1 METTPFVA
9 RWANAT
15 PVERRAALQNGD
27 PHAALDRMIEIRV
40 LEEHVQQLFL
50 QGLIPGTTHTCQGQE
65 AVCVAVGGAART
77 TDRVLC
83 TYRGHG
89 WALALGM
96 PAVAVLG
103 EIMGRRVGCTGGLG
117 GSMHLSDR
125 ELGLWP
131 TVAIVGA
138 QLPIA
143 VGAALASQ
151 TRGDDAVTIAVFGDG
166 AANIGAFHEA
176 LNLASL
182 WALPV
187 VFVCENN
194 LYAEYSRVDGTT
206 AVPEIV
212 ARAAA
217 YAMPGM
223 AVDGQVV
230 GTVRQATVQAIDRAR
245 AGRGPTLIEAKT
257 YRFVGHSRTDP
268 AKYRLPG
275 ELEAWKARDP
285 IRLLAAEIQP
295 EDPDGLVAAVRARW
309 EATMASVVEA
319 VKAAPEP
326 VEEDMFRH
334 VYAGGRRADVLG

>member
-1 METTPFVA
+1 MGKPFAPVTA
-9 RWANAT
+9 DAT
-15 PVERRAALQNGD
+15 PVERRAVLQKGD
-27 PHAALDRMIEIRV
+27 LHAALDRMIEIRV

-50 QGLIPGTTHTCQGQE
+50 EGLIPGTTHTCQGQE
-65 AVCVAVGGAART
+65 AVCVAVAGATRT

-103 EIMGRRVGCTGGLG
+103 EIMGRSPGCTGGLG

-125 ELGLWP
+125 ALGLWP

-143 VGAALASQ
+143 AGAALASQ
-151 TRGDDAVTIAVFGDG
+151 TRGDDAVTVAVFGDG
-166 AANIGAFHEA
+166 AVNIGAFHEA
-176 LNLASL
+176 LNLAGV

-194 LYAEYSRVDGTT
+194 LYAEYSRIDGTT
-206 AVPEIV
+206 AMPEI
-212 ARAAA
+212 ASRGAA
-217 YAMPGM
+217 YAMPGV
-223 AVDGQVV
+223 AVDGQSL
-230 GTVRQATVQAIDRAR
+230 GAMRAAMREAIDRAR

-257 YRFVGHSRTDP
+257 YRFVGHSRSDP
-268 AKYRLPG
+268 AKYRVPG
-275 ELEAWKARDP
+275 ELETWKRRDP
-285 IRLLAAEIQP
+285 AR
-295 EDPDGLVAAVRARW
+295 LVAAELQPNDPDALMAKLRARW
-309 EATMASVVEA
+309 ETTMASVVEA

-326 VEEDMFRH
+326 VEQDMFRH
-334 VYAGGRRADVLG
+334 VYAGGED

>member
-1 METTPFVA
+1 MMGKPFA
-9 RWANAT
+9 PKTADAT
-15 PVERRAALQNGD
+15 PLERRAALHDGD
-27 PHAALDRMIEIRV
+27 LRAALDRMIEIRV

-50 QGLIPGTTHTCQGQE
+50 EGLIPGTTHTCQGQE
-65 AVCVAVGGAART
+65 AVCVAVAGTTRT

-103 EIMGRRVGCTGGLG
+103 EIMGRRRGCTGGLG

-125 ELGLWP
+125 ALGLWP

-143 VGAALASQ
+143 AGAALASQ
-151 TRGDDAVTIAVFGDG
+151 TRGDGAVTVAVFGDG

-176 LNLASL
+176 LNLAGI

-194 LYAEYSRVDGTT
+194 LYAEYSRIDGTS
-206 AVPEIV
+206 AVPEI
-212 ARAAA
+212 ASRAAA
-217 YAMPGM
+217 YAMPGV
-223 AVDGQVV
+223 AVDGQSL
-230 GTVRQATVQAIDRAR
+230 GTMRAAMREAVERAR
-245 AGRGPTLIEAKT
+245 AGGGPTLIEAKT
-257 YRFVGHSRTDP
+257 YRFVGHSRSDP

-285 IRLLAAEIQP
+285 VR
-295 EDPDGLVAAVRARW
+295 LVAAELQPGDPDALIAEVRGRW
-309 EATMASVVEA
+309 ETTMASVVEA

-326 VEEDMFRH
+326 REEDMFRH
-334 VYAGGRRADVLG
+334 VYAGG

>member
-1 METTPFVA
+1 MMGKPLAPKTADPTPL
-9 RWANAT
+9 
-15 PVERRAALQNGD
+15 ERRAALQDGD
-27 PHAALDRMIEIRV
+27 LRAALDRMIEIRV
-40 LEEHVQQLFL
+40 LEEHVQQLFRE
-50 QGLIPGTTHTCQGQE
+50 GLIPGTTHTCQGQE
-65 AVCVAVGGAART
+65 AVCVAVAGATRT

-103 EIMGRRVGCTGGLG
+103 EIMGRRPGCTGGLG

-125 ELGLWP
+125 ALGLWP

-143 VGAALASQ
+143 AGAALASQ
-151 TRGDDAVTIAVFGDG
+151 ARGDGAVTVAVFGDG

-176 LNLASL
+176 LNLAGV
-182 WALPV
+182 WKLPV

-194 LYAEYSRVDGTT
+194 LYAEYSRIDGTT
-206 AVPEIV
+206 AAPEI
-212 ARAAA
+212 ASRAAA
-217 YAMPGM
+217 YAMPGV
-223 AVDGQVV
+223 AVDGQALGAMRAAMREAVE
-230 GTVRQATVQAIDRAR
+230 RAR
-245 AGRGPTLIEAKT
+245 AGRGPTLVEAKT
-257 YRFVGHSRTDP
+257 YRFVGHSRSDP

-275 ELEAWKARDP
+275 ELEAWKERDP
-285 IRLLAAEIQP
+285 VR
-295 EDPDGLVAAVRARW
+295 LVAAELQPHDPDALVADVRARW
-309 EATMASVVEA
+309 ETAMASVVQA

-334 VYAGGRRADVLG
+334 VYAGG

>member
-1 METTPFVA
+1 MMGKPFAPKTVD
-9 RWANAT
+9 AT
-15 PVERRAALQNGD
+15 PLERRAALHDGD
-27 PHAALDRMIEIRV
+27 LRAALDRMIEIRV

-50 QGLIPGTTHTCQGQE
+50 EGLIPGTTHTCQGQE
-65 AVCVAVGGAART
+65 AVCVAVAGTTRT

-103 EIMGRRVGCTGGLG
+103 EIMGRRRGCTGGLG

-125 ELGLWP
+125 ALGLWP

-143 VGAALASQ
+143 AGAALASQ
-151 TRGDDAVTIAVFGDG
+151 TRGDGAVTVAVFGDG

-176 LNLASL
+176 LNLAGI

-194 LYAEYSRVDGTT
+194 LYAEYSRIDGTT
-206 AVPEIV
+206 AVPEI
-212 ARAAA
+212 ASRAAA
-217 YAMPGM
+217 YAMPGV
-223 AVDGQVV
+223 AVDGQSL
-230 GTVRQATVQAIDRAR
+230 GTMRSAMREAVERAR
-245 AGRGPTLIEAKT
+245 AGGGPTLIEAKT
-257 YRFVGHSRTDP
+257 YRFVGHSRSDP

-285 IRLLAAEIQP
+285 VR
-295 EDPDGLVAAVRARW
+295 LVAAELQPGDPDALIAEVRGRW
-309 EATMASVVEA
+309 ETTMASVVEA

-326 VEEDMFRH
+326 REEDMFRH
-334 VYAGGRRADVLG
+334 VYAGG

>member
-1 METTPFVA
+1 MITTD
-9 RWANAT
+9 AT
-15 PVERRAALQNGD
+15 PVERRTALQGGNL
-27 PHAALDRMIEIRV
+27 HAALDRMVEIRV

-65 AVCVAVGGAART
+65 GVCVAVAGTTRT
-77 TDRVLC
+77 TDQVLC

-96 PAVAVLG
+96 PATAVLG
-103 EIMGRRVGCTGGLG
+103 EIMGRRAGCTGGLG

-125 ELGLWP
+125 ALGLWP

-143 VGAALASQ
+143 AGAALASQ
-151 TRGDDAVTIAVFGDG
+151 TRGDDAVTVAVFGDG

-176 LNLASL
+176 LNLAGL

-194 LYAEYSRVDGTT
+194 LYAEYSRIDGTT
-206 AVPEIV
+206 AVPEI
-212 ARAAA
+212 ASRAAG
-217 YAMPGM
+217 YGMPGV
-223 AVDGQVV
+223 AVDGQRVDAMRAAMLEAV
-230 GTVRQATVQAIDRAR
+230 DRAR
-245 AGRGPTLIEAKT
+245 ARRGPTLIEAKT
-257 YRFVGHSRTDP
+257 YRFVGHSRSDP

-285 IRLLAAEIQP
+285 VR
-295 EDPDGLVAAVRARW
+295 LVAAELRPNDPDVLIAEIRARW
-309 EATMASVVEA
+309 EATMALVVEA

-326 VEEDMFRH
+326 VEQDMFQH
-334 VYAGGRRADVLG
+334 VYAGGRGSNVLG

>member
-1 METTPFVA
+1 MGKPFAPVTA
-9 RWANAT
+9 DAT
-15 PVERRAALQNGD
+15 PVERRAALQQGD
-27 PHAALDRMIEIRV
+27 LHAALDRMIEIRV

-50 QGLIPGTTHTCQGQE
+50 EGLIPGTTHTCQGQE
-65 AVCVAVGGAART
+65 AVCVAVAGATRT

-96 PAVAVLG
+96 PAVAVLA
-103 EIMGRRVGCTGGLG
+103 EIMGRSPGCTGGLG

-125 ELGLWP
+125 ALGLWP

-143 VGAALASQ
+143 AGAAMASQ
-151 TRGDDAVTIAVFGDG
+151 TRADDAVTLAVFGDG

-176 LNLASL
+176 LNLAGL

-194 LYAEYSRVDGTT
+194 LYAEYSRIDGTT
-206 AVPEIV
+206 AVPEI
-212 ARAAA
+212 AGRGAA
-217 YAMPGM
+217 YAMPGV
-223 AVDGQVV
+223 AVDGQAL
-230 GTVRQATVQAIDRAR
+230 GTMRAAVQDAVERAR

-257 YRFVGHSRTDP
+257 YRFVGHSRSDP

-275 ELEAWKARDP
+275 ELEAWKGRDP
-285 IRLLAAEIQP
+285 VR
-295 EDPDGLVAAVRARW
+295 LVAAELQPGDPDALIADIRARW
-309 EATMASVVEA
+309 ETTMASVVEA

-326 VEEDMFRH
+326 VEQDMFRH
-334 VYAGGRRADVLG
+334 VYAGRRGSHVLG

>member
-1 METTPFVA
+1 MIKPFAPVTA
-9 RWANAT
+9 DAA
-15 PVERRAALQNGD
+15 PVERRAVLQKGD
-27 PHAALDRMIEIRV
+27 LHAALDRMIEIRV

-50 QGLIPGTTHTCQGQE
+50 EGLIPGTTHTCQGQE
-65 AVCVAVGGAART
+65 AVCVAVAGATRT

-103 EIMGRRVGCTGGLG
+103 EIMGRSPGCTGGLG

-125 ELGLWP
+125 ALGLWP

-143 VGAALASQ
+143 AGAALASQ
-151 TRGDDAVTIAVFGDG
+151 TRGDDAVTVAVFGDG

-176 LNLASL
+176 LNLAGV
-182 WALPV
+182 WKLPV

-194 LYAEYSRVDGTT
+194 LYAEYSRIDGTT
-206 AVPEIV
+206 AVPEI
-212 ARAAA
+212 ASRGAA
-217 YAMPGM
+217 YAMPGV
-223 AVDGQVV
+223 AVDGQAL
-230 GTVRQATVQAIDRAR
+230 GAMRAAMREAIDRAR

-257 YRFVGHSRTDP
+257 YRFVGHSRSDP

-285 IRLLAAEIQP
+285 VR
-295 EDPDGLVAAVRARW
+295 LVAAELQPNDPDALIAGLRARW
-309 EATMASVVEA
+309 ETTMASVVEA

-326 VEEDMFRH
+326 VEQDMFRH
-334 VYAGGRRADVLG
+334 VYAGGED